1 MRIDFNEFYQ
11 RKEDEARNEA
21 NGDDGLVDEGMYGDE
36 SDEDDEEDDEDDSHD
51 DGDDYSDEPDDR
63 DIAPK

>member
-21 NGDDGLVDEGMYGDE
+21 NGDDGQGDEGMYGDE
-36 SDEDDEEDDEDDSHD
+36 SDKYDEEEDDEDD
-51 DGDDYSDEPDDR
+51 YRYEPNDQR
-63 DIAPK
+63 QQ